1 MWNAPYKNQSHS
13 IINRVGPE
21 PSARIRVVTQKRRAG
36 HMHLQDRWKLII
48 DELNPDRVTS
58 VDELTARLGVSPATI
73 RRDLNELHEL
83 GHLLRVRGGAMRIEG
98 KHFTAKAEPK
108 TPEFQTDS
116 LIGQSS
122 FLASTIVNAPVKRA
136 IARAALD
143 FLKPGISMIIDG
155 GSTTYTL
162 ANMMANEPYH
172 VLTTSI
178 PILQCLLDRSK
189 VKVTLPGG
197 ELFREQ
203 RIILNPYDD
212 GMLQN
217 FSAAKMFIGC
227 QALTRNGLMQ
237 SDTLLVQS
245 ERRLMERADQVIV
258 LADSSKIDAPASL
271 SVCPLTAI
279 DVVITDEGLTDAARE
294 WLEHAGIEV
303 RIAQVTVEDRKASEV
318 V

>member
-1 MWNAPYKNQSHS
+1 
-13 IINRVGPE
+13 
-21 PSARIRVVTQKRRAG
+21 
-36 HMHLQDRWKLII
+36 MHLQDRWKLII

-58 VDELTARLGVSPATI
+58 VDELTSRLGVSPATI

-83 GHLLRVRGGAMRIEG
+83 GHLLRVRGGAMRVEG
-98 KHFTAKAEPK
+98 KHFNGKSVVEERRP
-108 TPEFQTDS
+108 DS
-116 LIGQSS
+116 LVGQSS
-122 FLASTIVNAPVKRA
+122 FLDSTIVNAPVKRA

-143 FLKPGISMIIDG
+143 YLQPGTSMIIDG
-155 GSTTYTL
+155 GTTTYTM

-203 RIILNPYDD
+203 RIILNPYED

-217 FSAAKMFIGC
+217 FSAAKIFIGC
-227 QALTRNGLMQ
+227 QALTKNGLMQ

-245 ERRLMERADQVIV
+245 ERRLMERADQVIL

-279 DVVITDEGLTDAARE
+279 DVVVTDEGITPAARG
-294 WLEHAGIEV
+294 WLENAGIEV
-303 RIAQVTVEDRKASEV
+303 RIARLTSEDLKAFEV

>member
-1 MWNAPYKNQSHS
+1 
-13 IINRVGPE
+13 
-21 PSARIRVVTQKRRAG
+21 
-36 HMHLQDRWKLII
+36 MHLQDRWKLII

-58 VDELTARLGVSPATI
+58 VDELTSRLGVSPATI

-83 GHLLRVRGGAMRIEG
+83 GHLLRVRGGAMRVEG
-98 KHFTAKAEPK
+98 KHFNGKAVAEAEPQK
-108 TPEFQTDS
+108 HRLDS
-116 LIGQSS
+116 LTGQSS
-122 FLASTIVNAPVKRA
+122 FLDSTIVNAPVKRA

-143 FLKPGISMIIDG
+143 YLRPGISMIIDG
-155 GSTTYTL
+155 GTTTYTM

-203 RIILNPYDD
+203 RIILNPYED

-217 FSAAKMFIGC
+217 FSAAKIFIGC
-227 QALTRNGLMQ
+227 QALTKNGLMQ

-245 ERRLMERADQVIV
+245 ERRLMERADQVIL

-279 DVVITDEGLTDAARE
+279 DVVVTDEGITPAARG
-294 WLEHAGIEV
+294 WLENAGIEV
-303 RIAQVTVEDRKASEV
+303 RIARVTADDLKAFEV